1 MPDNGDRAAA
11 GYAEE
16 ADGMMAGIDEMEIA
30 VTGAVMGLD
39 IEAVQQTALG
49 SALGVIRGG
58 GVLASSMASSG
69 LVSDFDPL
77 YFVKTHP
84 VSFPHGTG
92 AVPVGMGLATYAR
105 ILVERS
111 IGRPDAEGGEDV
123 MLVLTMFNILQRH
136 QALSASRA
144 RIRGSPEDFRKLD
157 AMTNDDFGRL
167 YRACV
172 VGEWGSVGSFSGSF
186 GYSRRALRLAFEST
200 IGADDEWCA
209 PRIASCRNAGQGLAT
224 GHRGV
229 RRPTACVY
237 PPACRARIVG
247 QRRRNAGSDGVLS
260 Q

>member
-1 MPDNGDRAAA
+1 MLALSVAQDFEDPRAGYVPDNGDRAAA

-16 ADGMMAGIDEMEIA
+16 ADGIMAGIDEMEMA

-123 MLVLTMFNILQRH
+123 MLVLTMFKILQRH

-172 VGEWGSVGSFSGSF
+172 VGEWGSVASFSGSF
-186 GYSRRALRLAFEST
+186 GYSSRALRLA
-200 IGADDEWCA
+200 
-209 PRIASCRNAGQGLAT
+209 
-224 GHRGV
+224 
-229 RRPTACVY
+229 
-237 PPACRARIVG
+237 
-247 QRRRNAGSDGVLS
+247 
-260 Q
+260 